1 MFEFS
6 RNVHCSIA
14 KTVILLM
21 IIHVHVIIY
30 DGFKLSNRAETFF
43 IPVQ

>member
-21 IIHVHVIIY
+21 IIHVIIY